1 MAFFNGAYRAAGHIL
16 PVVAAIC
23 AAFVGFVAAVQEP
36 PLRRGVETVFTFRGE
51 PARPALEGIG
61 EPPGSGWDAQVIEI
75 EKDPGSTHALWPS
88 QSAMPPVRPET
99 MAETHKVTLDANVYG
114 HFTVAAD
121 INGMPVEL
129 MTDTGATY
137 VALSYETVLSLG
149 FLPEDLHFTSQ
160 SDTANGVAMVAP
172 IILDE
177 IRIGGIVVRDV
188 HAVVTEPGKLNQNLL
203 GMSFINRLSRFE
215 VARRK
220 LTLTQ

>member
-1 MAFFNGAYRAAGHIL
+1 MAFFKGAVSAAGRAL
-16 PVVAAIC
+16 PVMSAVC
-23 AAFVGFVAAVQEP
+23 AAVFGFVLAVQAP
-36 PLRRGVETVFTFRGE
+36 PSSRAIETAFTFHGDAGTKAPE
-51 PARPALEGIG
+51 LDSDA
-61 EPPGSGWDAQVIEI
+61 PGGGWDAQVVEI
-75 EKDPGSTHALWPS
+75 EKDPGSAHALWPS
-88 QSAMPPVRPET
+88 SSTPPAARPEPRT
-99 MAETHKVTLDANVYG
+99 QPHQVTLDANPFG
-114 HFTVAAD
+114 HFTVSAD

-137 VALSYETVLSLG
+137 VALSFETVLSLG

-160 SDTANGVAMVAP
+160 SDTANGIAMVAP

-220 LTLTQ
+220 LTMTK